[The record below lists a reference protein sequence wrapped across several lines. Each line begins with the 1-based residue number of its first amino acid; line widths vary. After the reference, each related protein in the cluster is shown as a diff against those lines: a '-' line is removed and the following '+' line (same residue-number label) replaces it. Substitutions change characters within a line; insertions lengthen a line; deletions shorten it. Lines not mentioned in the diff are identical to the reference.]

1 MKTIVNAPSIRFD
14 GGRQS
19 SNVSSVRCLKTIW
32 IVGLALMWLPITAHC
47 KLEMISALSEILAC
61 CDHEQESQPHQDD
74 DCQRDGCAA
83 VESGKYRTQELD
95 ALVVAP
101 DFTPIDLPEAALELS
116 ALPDEV
122 SLGIFT
128 TAPPPMEHTWDF
140 SLRTALPARA
150 PSLAS

>member
-1 MKTIVNAPSIRFD
+1 
-14 GGRQS
+14 
-19 SNVSSVRCLKTIW
+19 VRYLKTIW
-32 IVGLALMWLPITAHC
+32 IVGLALLWVPITAHC
-47 KLEMISALSEILAC
+47 KLEIIPALSEILAC
-61 CDHEQESQPHQDD
+61 CDHEEQSAPHQDD
-74 DCQRDGCAA
+74 DCEQDGCAA
-83 VESGKYRTQELD
+83 VESGKYRTQDLD

-101 DFTPIDLPEAALELS
+101 DFTPIDLPGAALEPG

-128 TAPPPMEHTWDF
+128 TAPPPGERIWNF

>member
-1 MKTIVNAPSIRFD
+1 
-14 GGRQS
+14 
-19 SNVSSVRCLKTIW
+19 
-32 IVGLALMWLPITAHC
+32 MWLPITAHC
-47 KLEMISALSEILAC
+47 KLEVIPAFAAFLGCPDHSETDA
-61 CDHEQESQPHQDD
+61 PHQEE
-74 DCQRDGCAA
+74 DCEQDGCAS
-83 VESGKYRTQELD
+83 VESGNYRTQDHD

-101 DFTPIDLPEAALELS
+101 DLAPVELPESIVELS

-128 TAPPPMEHTWDF
+128 TAPPPKEHVWNF

>member
-1 MKTIVNAPSIRFD
+1 MRY
-14 GGRQS
+14 
-19 SNVSSVRCLKTIW
+19 LKTIW

-47 KLEMISALSEILAC
+47 KLEMLPALSEILAC
-61 CDHEQESQPHQDD
+61 CDHEEESKPHQDN
-74 DCQRDGCAA
+74 DCEQDGCAS
-83 VESGKYRTQELD
+83 VESGNYRTQDFD
-95 ALVVAP
+95 AFVAAP
-101 DFTPIDLPEAALELS
+101 AFTPVDLPDAAVELS

-128 TAPPPMEHTWDF
+128 TAPPPSERIWNF